1 MRTIGGVRRWVSD
14 LLWFFYP
21 ELCPGCKKAAARA
34 KACFCM
40 RCESQLLPADMCFAP
55 ENEFTERLWGRI
67 PLQSGAA
74 LYFFQ
79 RRSPLQR
86 ALHRLKYHRQAH
98 IGLQLGRLLG
108 AQLKRSPLFRS
119 VEAIVPVPLH
129 PDKEQLRGYNQSAL
143 IASGISDTMGI
154 PALNSALERRRFSE
168 SQTRKRRMERF
179 EDTEEVFALAQP
191 EAVADKH
198 ILLVD
203 DVLTTGATLEAC
215 GRALLSAPNV
225 RLSMAT
231 VAIATTNKMR

>member
-1 MRTIGGVRRWVSD
+1 
-14 LLWFFYP
+14 
-21 ELCPGCKKAAARA
+21 
-34 KACFCM
+34 
-40 RCESQLLPADMCFAP
+40 MCFAS
-55 ENEFTERLWGRI
+55 ENEFTERLWGRV

-129 PDKEQLRGYNQSAL
+129 PDKEQIRGYNQSAL
-143 IASGISDTMGI
+143 IASGVSEMMGI
-154 PALNSALERRRFSE
+154 PALNGALERRRFSE

-179 EDTEEVFALAQP
+179 DNVEEVFALAQP

-215 GRALLSAPNV
+215 SRALLSAPNV

-231 VAIATTNKMR
+231 VAIATPKMR

>member
-1 MRTIGGVRRWVSD
+1 
-14 LLWFFYP
+14 
-21 ELCPGCKKAAARA
+21 
-34 KACFCM
+34 
-40 RCESQLLPADMCFAP
+40 MCFLR

-67 PLQSGAA
+67 PLESGAA

-108 AQLKRSPLFRS
+108 GQLKRSPFFRR
-119 VEAIVPVPLH
+119 VEAVVPVPLH
-129 PDKEQLRGYNQSAL
+129 PDKQQVRGYNQSAL
-143 IASGISDTMGI
+143 IASGVSEAMGI
-154 PALNSALERRRFSE
+154 PAFLGALERRRFSE

-179 EDTEEVFALAQP
+179 DNVAEVFVLAQP
-191 EAVADKH
+191 GAVAGKH

-215 GRALLSAPNV
+215 GRALVSAPDV

-231 VAIATTNKMR
+231 VAIATTRMR